1 MKKLDFQNE
10 FEKIIDRNYSSK
22 KIQPLRKKAFDK
34 FSEIGLPNKNL
45 EDWRFTNLNHFL
57 KSSYTLSGLEHSD
70 PSELDLSQFSIP
82 NTDTLVFV
90 NGHYKKEFSDTIDG
104 LKLLSGQEYLELK
117 NWSLQYPSECPFEL
131 LNTSF
136 MDSGMSIILEE
147 SQIIKKPIRFLFIV
161 SAKEE
166 LMISPK
172 IHIDCSPNSSFT
184 FIEHQV
190 GHSDNFF
197 MNTSIN
203 CYLDRGS
210 SLDHIKIQSNSQK
223 AVNINKVHVK
233 QSRDSQYTF
242 FYLALDSQLSRLDI
256 KNDLNGKGSECSLN
270 GLSLSSE
277 NEQLG
282 SHIITNH
289 YSPYCSSS
297 QNFKNILYGNS
308 SGIFNGKTVVHQDAQ
323 KTDSKQSNKNLI
335 LSNNALM
342 NSNPQLEI
350 YADDVKCSHGSTTG
364 ALDED
369 AIFYL
374 RSRGISLMNAQ
385 KLLMKGFAVE
395 LFDVIKNESIKTF
408 IIQEFENWLAEKT

>member
-1 MKKLDFQNE
+1 MKNLDFQNE
-10 FEKIIDRNYSSK
+10 FEKIITRDYFSK
-22 KIQPLRKKAFDK
+22 KIQPLRKRAFDK
-34 FSEIGLPNKNL
+34 FSEIGLPNKKL

-57 KSSYTLSGLEHSD
+57 KSSYVLSELKHSD
-70 PSELDLSQFSIP
+70 ASELDLSQFAIP

-90 NGHYKKEFSDTIDG
+90 NGHFKKELSDTIDKV
-104 LKLLSGQEYLELK
+104 KLMSGQEYLELK
-117 NWSLQYPSECPFEL
+117 NWVFESPSECPFEL

-147 SQIIKKPIRFLFIV
+147 NQAIEKPIRFLFIS

-172 IHIDCSPNSSFT
+172 IHIDCGPNSSFT

-190 GHSDNFF
+190 GQSDKFF
-197 MNTSIN
+197 INTSIN
-203 CYLDRGS
+203 CFLDEGA
-210 SLDHIKIQSNSQK
+210 SLNHIKIQSDSQK
-223 AVNINKVHVK
+223 AVNINKVYVK
-233 QSRDSQYTF
+233 QNRDSQYTF
-242 FYLALDSQLSRLDI
+242 FHLALDSQLSRLDI
-256 KNDLNGKGSECSLN
+256 KNDLNGEGAECSLN

-282 SHIITNH
+282 SHILTNH
-289 YSPYCSSS
+289 YSPNCSSS

-308 SGIFNGKTVVHQDAQ
+308 SGIFNGKTVVHQNAQ

-374 RSRGISLMNAQ
+374 RSRGLSLINAQ
-385 KLLMKGFAVE
+385 KLLLEGFAVE
-395 LFDVIKNESIKTF
+395 LFDVIKDNSVKTF
-408 IIQEFENWLAEKT
+408 IINKFEKWLTENN

>member
-1 MKKLDFQNE
+1 MNLNLN
-10 FEKIIDRNYSSK
+10 ISSYSS
-22 KIQPLRKKAFDK
+22 ISIFH
-34 FSEIGLPNKNL
+34 
-45 EDWRFTNLNHFL
+45 LNHFL
-57 KSSYTLSGLEHSD
+57 KSSYILSELKHSD
-70 PSELDLSQFSIP
+70 ASELDLSQFAIP

-90 NGHYKKEFSDTIDG
+90 NGHFKKELSDTIDKV
-104 LKLLSGQEYLELK
+104 KLMSGQEYLELK
-117 NWSLQYPSECPFEL
+117 NWFFESPSECPFEL

-147 SQIIKKPIRFLFIV
+147 NQVIEKPIRFLFIA

-190 GHSDNFF
+190 GQSDKFF
-197 MNTSIN
+197 INTSIN
-203 CYLDRGS
+203 CYLDEGA
-210 SLDHIKIQSNSQK
+210 SLNHVKIQSDSQK
-223 AVNINKVHVK
+223 AVNINKVYIK
-233 QSRDSQYTF
+233 QNRDSQYTF
-242 FYLALDSQLSRLDI
+242 FHLALDSQLSRLDI
-256 KNDLNGKGSECSLN
+256 KNDLNGEGAECSLN

-282 SHIITNH
+282 SHILTNH
-289 YSPYCSSS
+289 YSPNCSSS

-308 SGIFNGKTVVHQDAQ
+308 SGIFNGKTVVHQNAQ

-374 RSRGISLMNAQ
+374 RSRGLSLINAQ
-385 KLLMKGFAVE
+385 KLLLEGFAVE
-395 LFDVIKNESIKTF
+395 LFDVIKDNSVKTF
-408 IIQEFENWLAEKT
+408 IINKFEKWLTENN

>member
-1 MKKLDFQNE
+1 MKNLDFQNE
-10 FEKIIDRNYSSK
+10 FEKIITRDYFSK
-22 KIQPLRKKAFDK
+22 KIQPLRKRAFDK
-34 FSEIGLPNKNL
+34 FSEIGLPNKKL

-57 KSSYTLSGLEHSD
+57 KSSYVLSELKHSD
-70 PSELDLSQFSIP
+70 ASELDLSQFAIP

-90 NGHYKKEFSDTIDG
+90 NGHFKKELSDTIDKV
-104 LKLLSGQEYLELK
+104 KLMSGQEYLELK
-117 NWSLQYPSECPFEL
+117 NWFFESPSECPFEL

-147 SQIIKKPIRFLFIV
+147 NQVIEKPIRFLFIA

-190 GHSDNFF
+190 GQSDKFF
-197 MNTSIN
+197 INTSIN
-203 CYLDRGS
+203 CFLDEGA
-210 SLDHIKIQSNSQK
+210 SLNHIKIQSDSQK
-223 AVNINKVHVK
+223 AVNINKVYVK
-233 QSRDSQYTF
+233 QNRDSQYTF
-242 FYLALDSQLSRLDI
+242 FHLALDSQLSRLDI
-256 KNDLNGKGSECSLN
+256 KNDLNGEGAECSLN

-282 SHIITNH
+282 SHILTNH
-289 YSPYCSSS
+289 YSPNCSSS

-308 SGIFNGKTVVHQDAQ
+308 SGIFNGKTVVHQNAQ

-374 RSRGISLMNAQ
+374 RSRGLSLINAQ
-385 KLLMKGFAVE
+385 KLLLEGFAVE
-395 LFDVIKNESIKTF
+395 LFDVIKDNSVKTF
-408 IIQEFENWLAEKT
+408 IINKFEKWLTENN